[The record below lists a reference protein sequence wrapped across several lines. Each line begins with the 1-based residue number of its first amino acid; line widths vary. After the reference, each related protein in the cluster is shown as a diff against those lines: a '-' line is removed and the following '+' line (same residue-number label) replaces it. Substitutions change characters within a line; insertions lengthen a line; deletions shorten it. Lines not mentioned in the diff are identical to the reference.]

1 MKKYESRE
9 EILEELRTLKDLI
22 AEVGKL
28 PKLVVK
34 AKRLIH
40 KYKNWSYVDEL
51 SL

>member
-9 EILEELRTLKDLI
+9 EILEELRALKDLI

-28 PKLVVK
+28 PKLVAK

-40 KYKNWSYVDEL
+40 RYKNWSFVEEMCL
-51 SL
+51 